1 MTNAPVRL
9 RIAFRGDRHSK
20 PKLIHGAVESSRG
33 RHLGAHALP
42 PAGLARQGLDRRS
55 RSGSM
60 AKFAASRRA
69 SLRDNSFAAERHYR
83 GKRDGGA

>member
-1 MTNAPVRL
+1 
-9 RIAFRGDRHSK
+9 
-20 PKLIHGAVESSRG
+20 
-33 RHLGAHALP
+33 LP

-55 RSGSM
+55 RSGSL

-69 SLRDNSFAAERHYR
+69 SLRVNSFAAERHYR